1 MTAYTDRFGG
11 STVQPSDVGFRAV
24 ALSASIT
31 TVWPSFATAANE
43 CARIMKVSASAGS
56 LTITLPDATLAATGQ
71 DVLFDN
77 SGAETFTVLDSAGG
91 SVCTL
96 TAGQVKYLYL
106 SDNSTAA
113 GTWRVTLFGASSSNL
128 DASQLAGY
136 GLKALSNTI
145 NAAPAMTS
153 VSGDTTVVA
162 ADRAKIFL
170 WEGGSGTLTLPTTVG
185 STSDFHI
192 EVRNQGSGTVT
203 VAPVGGVLIDGSA
216 NIELSVNESCFVH
229 MGVTDWSTVGR
240 GRNTAFNFTRLSK
253 VVDGGTDTLSLT
265 EASSVV
271 QTYTGALL
279 SNQVIEVP
287 AVVQVYYISNGTTGS
302 YTLGFKCVT
311 GGSATVTVLQ
321 GQAAILFCD
330 GSTVINANTSISG
343 VTTLVF
349 GAGSAAVPSVAIA
362 NAATGF
368 YASGTNEIGVSLNG
382 VYVGKFAAGG
392 LTLDGLTAS
401 SAVATDAS
409 KKLVSVTNT
418 GTGSNVLATSPTL
431 VTPVLG
437 VAAATTINK
446 VTLTA
451 PATGSTLTIADGK
464 TLTASNS
471 VTLTATD
478 GSTLAI
484 GTGGTLGT
492 AAYVT
497 LGTGVATALAVNVGS
512 AGAPVVNGG
521 ALGTPSSGSLANC
534 TAYPGTSALVTV
546 GALNSGSI
554 TSGFGAIDVGADAIS
569 GGAIT
574 GTTGT
579 FSGAVTASVTSTVNP
594 DIFIVKNLS
603 TTGAFS
609 GVGIRLDAYDGTA
622 VAGMGGLL
630 ATSANWTYNGYGAK
644 AITLQGSNTGGLAI
658 MATHASGTIRFYA
671 GDDATKRAE
680 ITSTGLAV
688 TGASSSSAVT
698 SNLTIS
704 NPYANGSIGSGV
716 AIDLLANSVVGGR
729 IAAIRTANPYS
740 VHKISIQPYDGNAGG
755 SVETIAVN
763 VGSVAVTGTLSATTT
778 AAQVGVF
785 SSSSTD
791 SSNIR
796 LVNTS
801 VGGKNWA
808 IVSAGSASGIANVGE
823 LVFYDASAGANRAL
837 ITTTGLNSTVIGAT
851 TPAAGSF
858 TTLSATG
865 TLTLTNTA
873 GAYGFLVKG
882 AATDDLLRVASGSPA
897 GTGPTIGA
905 TNAAQSA
912 NAPLSF
918 SASSFAFNSTIRPGG
933 YTVATLPAG
942 TVGMKAYVT
951 DAVAPAFLTLLVGGG
966 AAYSG
971 AQYSGTQWV
980 AD

>member
-24 ALSASIT
+24 SLSASIT

-43 CARIMKVSASAGS
+43 CARIMKVTASAGS

-136 GLKALSNTI
+136 GLKAISNTI

-153 VSGDTTVVA
+153 VSGDTMVVA

-203 VAPVGGVLIDGSA
+203 VQPVGGVLIDGSS

-330 GSTVINANTSISG
+330 GSTVINANTSVSG
-343 VTTLVF
+343 ITTIVF

-362 NAATGF
+362 NSATGF

-464 TLTASNS
+464 TFTANDN
-471 VTLTATD
+471 VTV
-478 GSTLAI
+478 
-484 GTGGTLGT
+484 GTGGITLGNSGGLSAAASQVLTVSNSITLSGSSSPTLAVTGTSTVSGANTGDQTNISGNAAT
-492 AAYVT
+492 ATNVAVGGIT
-497 LGTGVATALAVNVGS
+497 GLGTGVATALAVNVGS
-512 AGAPVVNGG
+512 AGAPVVFNG
-521 ALGTPSSGSLANC
+521 ALGTPSSGTVTNLTG
-534 TAYPGTSALVTV
+534 TASININGTV
-546 GALNSGSI
+546 GATTPAAGS
-554 TSGFGAIDVGADAIS
+554 F
-569 GGAIT
+569 
-574 GTTGT
+574 TTLET
-579 FSGAVTASVTSTVNP
+579 
-594 DIFIVKNLS
+594 
-603 TTGAFS
+603 
-609 GVGIRLDAYDGTA
+609 
-622 VAGMGGLL
+622 
-630 ATSANWTYNGYGAK
+630 
-644 AITLQGSNTGGLAI
+644 
-658 MATHASGTIRFYA
+658 
-671 GDDATKRAE
+671 
-680 ITSTGLAV
+680 TGLATIKGGINSQQAV
-688 TGASSSSAVT
+688 FGNSRFMSIKTASDGTYDDAVC
-698 SNLTIS
+698 LFQ
-704 NPYANGSIGSGV
+704 Y
-716 AIDLLANSVVGGR
+716 
-729 IAAIRTANPYS
+729 
-740 VHKISIQPYDGNAGG
+740 
-755 SVETIAVN
+755 
-763 VGSVAVTGTLSATTT
+763 
-778 AAQVGVF
+778 
-785 SSSSTD
+785 D
-791 SSNIR
+791 SS
-796 LVNTS
+796 
-801 VGGKNWA
+801 VGQYKFQN
-808 IVSAGSASGIANVGE
+808 ASGGTTLAT
-823 LVFYDASAGANRAL
+823 
-837 ITTTGLNSTVIGAT
+837 ITSTGLNSTVIGAT

-858 TTLSATG
+858 TTLSASGLLSANANLKVVDGANDFGTIQLGTSASYKVTGGATYSGYRFEIPTG
-865 TLTLTNTA
+865 TQYDFWVNGTSRALVNGTGLAVTGALSATGLLDLSAATA
-873 GAYGFLVKG
+873 GQIKFPETQNASADPNTLDDYEEGTWNPAQGGGLTVVGAFSSSGGYTKAGNLVVAWGKLVG
-882 AATDDLLRVASGSPA
+882 ATSVAATSGASITNIPFVAAGEIAIGSSTNGA
-897 GTGPTIGA
+897 STAVSAVQTNPTTTALYICEAVSA
-905 TNAAQSA
+905 TNAIY
-912 NAPLSF
+912 F
-918 SASSFAFNSTIRPGG
+918 SIAFR
-933 YTVATLPAG
+933 V
-942 TVGMKAYVT
+942 
-951 DAVAPAFLTLLVGGG
+951 
-966 AAYSG
+966 
-971 AQYSGTQWV
+971 
-980 AD
+980 